1 MWVEAERVYEEI
13 YGSYD
18 ERGWKIKSKRLKK
31 LLDNI
36 ILTQITK
43 Q

>member
-1 MWVEAERVYEEI
+1 MKRYMDLMMKEVEKEKV
-13 YGSYD
+13 
-18 ERGWKIKSKRLKK
+18 RLKK

-43 Q
+43 QEQELKTL